1 MHEEAQR
8 LVTSAAPPLSL
19 RDRAYLEIKRR
30 INRLEYRPGAYL
42 NEAQISRQLKVGR
55 TPAHQ
60 ALDRLMLE
68 GLIQVIPR
76 KGVVVQSIS
85 LDEVLH
91 ILELRLVNEPYCV
104 GLAVERATPQEITRM
119 RGLLGSAAPLIRARD
134 REKLMNLDRALHH
147 QISLAARNPI
157 LADMLTLLHERSLRF
172 WVISFGD
179 ALQLRRLDDEH
190 RNILEACGR
199 SKRMSAPSPT
209 D

>member
-1 MHEEAQR
+1 
-8 LVTSAAPPLSL
+8 
-19 RDRAYLEIKRR
+19 
-30 INRLEYRPGAYL
+30 
-42 NEAQISRQLKVGR
+42 
-55 TPAHQ
+55 
-60 ALDRLMLE
+60 
-68 GLIQVIPR
+68 
-76 KGVVVQSIS
+76 
-85 LDEVLH
+85 
-91 ILELRLVNEPYCV
+91 
-104 GLAVERATPQEITRM
+104 M

-172 WVISFGD
+172 WLISFGD
-179 ALQLRRLDDEH
+179 ALQLRRVDDEH

>member
-85 LDEVLH
+85 LDEVIH

-119 RGLLGSAAPLIRARD
+119 RGTSRLCRPTDPGARSGKTDESRPRFASPDFACRAQSDSR
-134 REKLMNLDRALHH
+134 RHAH
-147 QISLAARNPI
+147 LAARALPAVLVHLI
-157 LADMLTLLHERSLRF
+157 RRRPSIAPRRRRASQHPRSMRA
-172 WVISFGD
+172 I
-179 ALQLRRLDDEH
+179 
-190 RNILEACGR
+190 
-199 SKRMSAPSPT
+199 
-209 D
+209 